1 MSAPERPRRNPKVAL
16 PNPEAGLYPA
26 ERAPDDRGEAA
37 VWRAFGKHRPQ
48 GWTVWHHIVTGRGL
62 NQAEIDF
69 VIAIPGKGIVLLEVK
84 AGQLTRREQKWYQNG
99 HLLQPQP
106 GEQLERAR
114 KTLISDLRRTLG
126 VTYLPEIGLAVCFPE
141 TSNPSHVDIG
151 GLPILFQEDMKW
163 FEMAGHASL
172 SKALSG
178 KAYPPNEGFLGT
190 LHALWGPDWQPMQ
203 GMARLPDRVEV
214 AWRQLTADQAAVLGC
229 LSRSR
234 RLLVEGPPGSG
245 KTVLLMSLAHKLQQE
260 GKRVLV
266 ATYTK
271 AIAAELH
278 RAGVR
283 AAFPL
288 RDWALERARDC
299 GVVVADADVSA
310 WRTDDWHAM
319 VREVTTRVASGQVE
333 ADYDY
338 VFVDEY
344 QDLGDEDWPLV
355 DALVKGATA
364 LWLFGDEGQR
374 AMSHAQGVSIPERL
388 APGGVF
394 TLRAGLRCP
403 APLLDLATQRLRGD
417 PAASDAVT
425 ETALE
430 ACLELSIIPDDAD
443 DAARLAALQACVE
456 RALSDEDVRPHDLA
470 VLSFASRVASRQS
483 GLTYLGARPLQ
494 LADDEPTEGGL
505 LCDTVLRAKGLERPI
520 VVLTDLDRVSARSSA
535 RALYIALTRASAR
548 CVLVGTAAEVAQL
561 LGR

>member
-1 MSAPERPRRNPKVAL
+1 MSDAERPRRNPRHTL
-16 PNPEAGLYPA
+16 PTPEPGLYPA
-26 ERAPDDRGEAA
+26 ERAPDDRGEAE
-37 VWRAFGKHRPQ
+37 VWRAFGKHRPA

-69 VIAIPGKGIVLLEVK
+69 IIAIPGKGIVLLEVK
-84 AGQLTRREQKWYQNG
+84 GGQLTRREQKWYQNG
-99 HLLQPQP
+99 HLLNPQP

-114 KTLISDLRRTLG
+114 KALIGDLRRTLG
-126 VTYLPEIGLAVCFPE
+126 VNYLPEIGLAVCFPA
-141 TSNPSHVDIG
+141 TSKPDHVDIG
-151 GLPILFQEDMKW
+151 GLPVLFQEDMRW
-163 FEMAGHASL
+163 FELAGHTSL

-229 LSRSR
+229 LSRSK
-234 RLLVEGPPGSG
+234 RLLIEGPPGSG

-271 AIAAELH
+271 AIAAELY

-288 RDWALERARDC
+288 RDWALEQARAC
-299 GVVVADADVSA
+299 GVVDAEADVVA

-319 VREVTTRVASGQVE
+319 VRGVTARVASGEVE

-344 QDLGDEDWPLV
+344 QDLGEEDWPLV
-355 DALVKGATA
+355 DALVKGSTA

-403 APLLDLATQRLRGD
+403 APLLDLATLHLRGE
-417 PAASDAVT
+417 PASPDAVA
-425 ETALE
+425 EAALD
-430 ACLELSIIPDDAD
+430 ACLERSIIPDDAD
-443 DAARLAALQACVE
+443 DAARVAALQACVE
-456 RALSDEDVRPHDLA
+456 SALEDDAVRPHDIA
-470 VLSFASRVASRQS
+470 VLSFASRVSSRQG
-483 GLTYLGARPLQ
+483 GLTHLGERRLQ
-494 LADDEPTEGGL
+494 LADDEPVEGAL

-520 VVLTDLDRVSARSSA
+520 VVLTDLDRVSSKSSA
-535 RALYIALTRASAR
+535 RALYIALTRASMR

-561 LGR
+561 LRR